1 MFNFWRQDKT
11 ESKFR
16 SEIKPPIPYARNIS
30 VQKSITDQNSKQTIQ
45 VKTASYI
52 SHVDSYSQII
62 SRSNI
67 FACISDKVKF
77 IIIFELNYWCKT
89 NAFYGSQN
97 VLGWSKCFVP
107 DQKFI
112 YILWQSQ
119 TFCTRFAFSK
129 IGFCTGTKV
138 FEEAL
143 DAVKFL
149 GWLKKFGTAQNIL
162 GPVKGPGISFL
173 HLIDFSIS
181 NWPLFVNVKTY
192 QQIVKNAEMLV
203 FRNIGG

>member
-77 IIIFELNYWCKT
+77 IIIFELPFMGPKMFWDVP
-89 NAFYGSQN
+89 N
-97 VLGWSKCFVP
+97 VLCQTKNLSTYCGSHKHFVP
-107 DQKFI
+107 DLHSVKLVFVPAQKF
-112 YILWQSQ
+112 
-119 TFCTRFAFSK
+119 
-129 IGFCTGTKV
+129 
-138 FEEAL
+138 
-143 DAVKFL
+143 
-149 GWLKKFGTAQNIL
+149 LKR
-162 GPVKGPGISFL
+162 
-173 HLIDFSIS
+173 H
-181 NWPLFVNVKTY
+181 
-192 QQIVKNAEMLV
+192 
-203 FRNIGG
+203 